1 MSRIISLIRRSFNSI
16 NSIHYTTMLGRWNR
30 EPVFR
35 EICIKIDQ
43 ANEDHCGCCVLN
55 NQNQNDQTIDY
66 ELDQETL
73 KYYCMY

>member
-1 MSRIISLIRRSFNSI
+1 MSRIIYMIRSSFNSI
-16 NSIHYTTMLGRWNR
+16 NSIHYTMLGRWNR

-35 EICIKIDQ
+35 AICIKIDQ

-55 NQNQNDQTIDY
+55 NENQKVQNVDY
-66 ELDQETL
+66 ELDEETL